1 MEYQPKPNSG
11 TLFANKTKQKPNSP
25 DYSGTVLI
33 DMNSIPAGD
42 GLVTLRIAGWKKQ
55 GKSGSTFLSL
65 ALSLPQ
71 EQQSRSEASPASTSL
86 ADMEDDV
93 PF

>member
-11 TLFANKTKQKPNSP
+11 TLFANKAKPKPMSP
-25 DYSGTVLI
+25 DYSGTVLL
-33 DMNSIPAGD
+33 DLNSIPAGD

-55 GKSGSTFLSL
+55 GKSGTTFLSL

-71 EQQSRSEASPASTSL
+71 EQQSAPSPVKVSL
-86 ADMEDDV
+86 EDMEDDI
-93 PF
+93 PFN